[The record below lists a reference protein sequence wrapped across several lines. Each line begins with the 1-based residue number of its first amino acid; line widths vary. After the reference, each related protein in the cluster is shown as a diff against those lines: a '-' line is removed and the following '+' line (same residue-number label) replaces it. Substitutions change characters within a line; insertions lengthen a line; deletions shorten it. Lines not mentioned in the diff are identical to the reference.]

1 MKGRPVKDPEESAR
15 PGSAASTPG
24 GSAPDGS
31 STSESSLPSD
41 LTRRELRALRRRRP
55 ILKGIVIA
63 LVVVLA
69 VVVGGG
75 LYAAYRLNGNLSSLD
90 ITDNLLKP
98 APGATTDPTTGHTA
112 MNLLVMGVDTREGAN
127 SAYGDPTEDPG
138 LRSDTTML
146 VHLAADRR
154 SAVVVSIPRDAM
166 IPAPPRKGESSASA
180 SSAATPRGA
189 TSATTPATAAT
200 STQTGAGPGCVIDA
214 PVSRWTKRMFNSN
227 IEDGG
232 VTCVVATVMQNTG
245 ISIDHVM
252 TVDFTGFKNIVN
264 ALGTVEICTTSPV
277 KDKYS
282 GLDLAAGRHRLNGEQ
297 ALAFVRTRH
306 GVGDGSDTGR
316 VKLQQDFLAAVVRQ
330 ATSTGV
336 LLNPPRLYN
345 VLDAATRSLKTDA
358 ELANVSALSGLAAQL
373 REIRPANIRFITAPI
388 EPYPQD
394 KERVQLSAAAGPL
407 WEILRKDEPW
417 PGTTG
422 ASGSASAAASST
434 PTVAPSSVSVAI
446 ENASGTAG
454 LGGQVAQA
462 LRVQGFTVGAVTAA
476 AAPSNGV
483 VVHHTASQLAQAQEV
498 ALAFPGATLKADGA
512 AGSPVRVSVGRGA
525 PRVVAVPNRAGQ
537 APLPSQPITAAPV
550 PGSTTSS
557 TPTLEAKVASDDVCS
572 DTSKS

>member
-1 MKGRPVKDPEESAR
+1 MKGRPVKDPDESAR

-31 STSESSLPSD
+31 STPESSLPSD

-166 IPAPPRKGESSASA
+166 IPAPPRKGESAGSGSASA
-180 SSAATPRGA
+180 TA
-189 TSATTPATAAT
+189 TSPTSSPT
-200 STQTGAGPGCVIDA
+200 STQAATGPGCVIDA
-214 PVSRWTKRMFNSN
+214 PVSQWSKRIFNSN

-232 VTCVVATVMQNTG
+232 VSCVVATVMQNTG
-245 ISIDHVM
+245 VSIDHVM
-252 TVDFTGFKNIVN
+252 TVDFTGFKNIVD
-264 ALGTVEICTTSPV
+264 AMGTVEICTTSPV

-282 GLDLAAGRHRLNGEQ
+282 GLDLAAGRHRLDGEQ

-316 VKLQQDFLAAVVRQ
+316 VRLQQDFLAAVVRQ

-336 LLNPPRLYN
+336 LLNPPKLYN
-345 VLDAATRSLKTDA
+345 VLDAATKSLKTDA
-358 ELANVSALSGLAAQL
+358 DLANVSSLSGLASQL
-373 REIRPANIRFITAPI
+373 RELRPADIRFITAPV
-388 EPYPQD
+388 EPYPANRD
-394 KERVQLSAAAGPL
+394 RVQLSPAATDL
-407 WEILRKDEPW
+407 WEILREDKPW

-422 ASGSASAAASST
+422 ASSSASGSPSAT
-434 PTVAPSSVSVAI
+434 PTVAPSSVTVSV
-446 ENASGTAG
+446 ENSSGTSG

-476 AAPSNGV
+476 ASPSNGV
-483 VVHHTASQLAQAQEV
+483 VVHHSAAQLAQAQEV
-498 ALAFPGATLKADGA
+498 ALAFPGASLRADGP
-512 AGSPVRVSVGRGA
+512 AGAPVRVSVGRGA
-525 PRVVAVPNRAGQ
+525 PKVVAVPNRSGTT
-537 APLPSQPITAAPV
+537 PLPAQPITAAPV

-557 TPTLEAKVASDDVCS
+557 TPTLQAKVASDDVCS
-572 DTSKS
+572 DTSKG

>member
-1 MKGRPVKDPEESAR
+1 M
-15 PGSAASTPG
+15 
-24 GSAPDGS
+24 
-31 STSESSLPSD
+31 
-41 LTRRELRALRRRRP
+41 RRRRRRP

-69 VVVGGG
+69 VVLGGG

-112 MNLLVMGVDTREGAN
+112 MNILVMGVDTREGAN
-127 SAYGDPTEDPG
+127 SAYGDPTKDPG

-166 IPAPPRKGESSASA
+166 IPAPPRKGESAASTSASA
-180 SSAATPRGA
+180 TA
-189 TSATTPATAAT
+189 TSPTSSST
-200 STQTGAGPGCVIDA
+200 STQAGTGPGCVIDA
-214 PVSRWTKRMFNSN
+214 PVSQWSKRIFNSN

-232 VTCVVATVMQNTG
+232 VSCVVATVMQNTG
-245 ISIDHVM
+245 VSIDHVM
-252 TVDFTGFKNIVN
+252 TVDFTGFKNIVD
-264 ALGTVEICTTSPV
+264 AMGTVEICTTSPV

-282 GLDLAAGRHRLNGEQ
+282 GLDLAAGRHRLDGEQ

-316 VKLQQDFLAAVVRQ
+316 VRLQQDFLAAVVRQ

-336 LLNPPRLYN
+336 LLNPPKLYN
-345 VLDAATRSLKTDA
+345 VLDAATKSLKTDA
-358 ELANVSALSGLAAQL
+358 DLANVSSLSGLASQL
-373 REIRPANIRFITAPI
+373 RELRPAGIRFITAPV
-388 EPYPQD
+388 EPYPANRD
-394 KERVQLSAAAGPL
+394 RVQLSPAATDL
-407 WEILRKDEPW
+407 WEILREDKPW

-422 ASGSASAAASST
+422 ASSSASASPSAT
-434 PTVAPSSVSVAI
+434 PTVAPSSVTVSV
-446 ENASGTAG
+446 ENSSGTSG

-476 AAPSNGV
+476 ASPSNGV
-483 VVHHTASQLAQAQEV
+483 VVHHSTAQLAQAQEV
-498 ALAFPGATLKADGA
+498 ALAFPGATLRADGA
-512 AGSPVRVSVGRGA
+512 AGAPVRVSVGRGA
-525 PRVVAVPNRAGQ
+525 SKVVAVPNRSGTT
-537 APLPSQPITAAPV
+537 PLPAQPITAAPV

-557 TPTLEAKVASDDVCS
+557 TPTLQAKVASDDVCS
-572 DTSKS
+572 DTSKG